1 MILLFT
7 FQISTHFTYF
17 TKEQVFVE
25 ALNAT
30 CQHYRIVVLASGP
43 FNLLLELLFVS
54 ITYQVD
60 LVPHLDVLFF
70 EHTGRNSN
78 LLNDLQH
85 CILLEIGLRM
95 ADVPHMHEQ
104 VSMVELFEGG
114 LEAINETVR
123 QISNEADCV
132 HHYCLLAVWQTDLPL
147 GCIECLE
154 ESIL

>member
-1 MILLFT
+1 M
-7 FQISTHFTYF
+7 
-17 TKEQVFVE
+17 
-25 ALNAT
+25 
-30 CQHYRIVVLASGP
+30 ASGP

-70 EHTGRNSN
+70 EHTGRNPN

-85 CILLEIGLRM
+85 CVLLEIGLRM

-147 GCIECLE
+147 GCIERLE